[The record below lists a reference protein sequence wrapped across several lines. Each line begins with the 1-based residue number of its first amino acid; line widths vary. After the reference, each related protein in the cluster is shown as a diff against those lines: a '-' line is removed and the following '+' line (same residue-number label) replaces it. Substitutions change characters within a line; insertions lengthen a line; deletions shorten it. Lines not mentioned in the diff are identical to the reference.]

1 MLINLLPQ
9 IFMCKLCTTPCEN
22 ESHIAKLS
30 ASENKSK
37 LCDPT
42 KCDIKSIHNE
52 SERYTPHEKRELYCK
67 MCEDVYESNPYI
79 PTSSVLY
86 EIVQICKDIEQ
97 EMFAHHTTP
106 LD

>member
-1 MLINLLPQ
+1 
-9 IFMCKLCTTPCEN
+9 
-22 ESHIAKLS
+22 
-30 ASENKSK
+30 
-37 LCDPT
+37 
-42 KCDIKSIHNE
+42 
-52 SERYTPHEKRELYCK
+52 
-67 MCEDVYESNPYI
+67 MCEDFYESNPYI